1 MTTDDYASTWDKIRS
16 GVARELLTDKE
27 PLESTQAIEMILGTL
42 TVVDSQNAGKQSPEV
57 RKSNSDMICAVL
69 SRENE
74 LLDMP
79 LSKTS
84 MLFACISRYI
94 AMMDEGQDEPTEAT
108 QRFEQYKEK
117 YANSVA
123 ISGELKIDD
132 VFVLS
137 MALAAEQVKSPVMW
151 DAFARLAVEK
161 EYEVDEKEYFKSFS
175 NLAWAMTKVD
185 YSGSDFW
192 GFIERLFAQEIER
205 TKLPQQPVDL

>member
-1 MTTDDYASTWDKIRS
+1 MTTDDYVSTWDKIRS

-117 YANSVA
+117 YAGSVA
-123 ISGELKIDD
+123 VSGELKIDD

-137 MALAAEQVKSPVMW
+137 MALAAE
-151 DAFARLAVEK
+151 
-161 EYEVDEKEYFKSFS
+161 
-175 NLAWAMTKVD
+175 
-185 YSGSDFW
+185 
-192 GFIERLFAQEIER
+192 
-205 TKLPQQPVDL
+205 